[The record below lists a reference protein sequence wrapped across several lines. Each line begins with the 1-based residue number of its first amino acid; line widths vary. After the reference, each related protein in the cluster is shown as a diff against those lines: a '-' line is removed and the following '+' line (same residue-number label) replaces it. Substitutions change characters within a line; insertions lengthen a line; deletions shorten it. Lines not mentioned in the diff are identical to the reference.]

1 MTERGDRPPTVSTGG
16 GPRRSGQE
24 APRAGALPSPS
35 LSRTYPGMFETVFPE
50 HDIFATDEHRQF
62 RASVRKFVQEKLVPR
77 SREFDEMGHF
87 DRSLYPPMGEL
98 GMLGIRYDPRFGGA
112 GLDWS
117 YSAIL
122 AEELGCCDNAGVAM
136 GIFVQT
142 DMATPALAQ
151 FGSDE
156 LRERFLVP
164 AIRGEMIGAIGV
176 TEPGAGSDVSAIRTR
191 AVRDGDDWVINGQK
205 IYITNAA
212 TADFFCLLA
221 VTDPEAGYGG
231 FSQIIVPTK
240 TPGISHTLLDK
251 IGNWGSDTGAIYFED
266 VRVPVANTIGEPGR
280 GFQQQ
285 MIQFQDERLIAVLA
299 ASAAAMDCWNK
310 TKAYCEQRIVFGK
323 PLSKFQVNQF
333 KFVDMLVRIQAARE
347 LGYAC
352 VRRRMKGEDA
362 TREISMAKIYCIEAQ
377 QYVAN
382 TCLQLYGGAGYMTDN
397 PAGRMFVDSRLASI
411 GAGAD
416 EVMKQVLAKTLGF

>member
-1 MTERGDRPPTVSTGG
+1 
-16 GPRRSGQE
+16 
-24 APRAGALPSPS
+24 
-35 LSRTYPGMFETVFPE
+35 MFETVFPE
-50 HDIFATDEHRQF
+50 HDLFASEEHRQF
-62 RASVRKFVQEKLVPR
+62 RSTIRRFVQEKLVPR
-77 SREFDEMGHF
+77 SREFDDMGHF
-87 DRSLYPPMGEL
+87 DKALYPEMGKL
-98 GMLGIRYDPRFGGA
+98 GMLGIRYDPKFGGL

-117 YSAIL
+117 YTAIL

-142 DMATPALAQ
+142 DMATPALHQ

-164 AIRGEMIGAIGV
+164 AIRGEMVGAIGV
-176 TEPGAGSDVSAIRTR
+176 TEPSAGSDVSAIKTR

-205 IYITNAA
+205 MYITNAA
-212 TADFFCLLA
+212 TADFFCLLT

-231 FSQIIVPTK
+231 FTQIIVPTNS
-240 TPGISHTLLDK
+240 PGVSYTLLDK
-251 IGNWGSDTGAIYFED
+251 IGNWGSDTGAIYLED

-285 MIQFQDERLIAVLA
+285 MVQFMDERLIAVLA
-299 ASAAAMDCWNK
+299 SSAGAMDVWNK
-310 TKAYCEQRIVFGK
+310 TRAYCEQRIVFGK

-333 KFVDMLVRIQAARE
+333 KFVDMLVELQAARE

-352 VRRRMKGEDA
+352 VRRRMSNEDA
-362 TREISMAKIYCIEAQ
+362 VREISMAKIFCIEVQ
-377 QYVAN
+377 QKVAN
-382 TCLQLYGGAGYMTDN
+382 TCLQLYGGAGYLTDN
-397 PAGRMFVDSRLASI
+397 PAGRLFVDSRLSSI